1 MLRTIKRNK
10 EKAKEMILVLGQ
22 WIKTNREVLNLSQ
35 EQLGELVGC
44 SQQGIMNYE
53 KNLRQPSMEMITEL
67 ARVFDSEIRVSGKGI
82 SSTSSAKML
91 ASRLEKIR
99 GYFSEISKY
108 DTKNQPSCCSVEEL
122 EKNEKLIVKRLEQL
136 IALNPSSEF
145 YFNLKGQKCSLE
157 VLREI
162 LKDDELCEAIG
173 FDLEQQALKQMIQFD
188 HPTDLFDPVA
198 DSVLSGYEMEIYSKD
213 EDCQSSL
220 NLSLYSP
227 EKEVDE
233 SRQWYWCFYSEID
246 GVLDHLQSMIPL
258 EACKG
263 QELIQQL
270 IEMAETMM
278 NLPEFLA
285 MLG

>member
-1 MLRTIKRNK
+1 M
-10 EKAKEMILVLGQ
+10 LGQ

-258 EACKG
+258 EVCSGK
-263 QELIQQL
+263 ELIETL
-270 IEMAETMM
+270 IEMAETMV
-278 NLPEFLA
+278 NLPEFLV
-285 MLG
+285 MLD

>member
-53 KNLRQPSMEMITEL
+53 KNLRQPSMEIITDL

-122 EKNEKLIVKRLEQL
+122 EKNEKLMKKRLEQL

-145 YFNLKGQKCSLE
+145 YFNFKGQNCSLE

-162 LKDDELCEAIG
+162 LKDDELCEAIAL
-173 FDLEQQALKQMIQFD
+173 DLEQQALKQMNQFN
-188 HPTDLFDPVA
+188 HPTDLFDPVT
-198 DSVLSGYEMEIYSKD
+198 DSTLDGYQMEISS
-213 EDCQSSL
+213 EDYECQSSL

-246 GVLDHLQSMIPL
+246 GVLDHLQSLIPL
-258 EACKG
+258 EACSEK
-263 QELIQQL
+263 ELIETL
-270 IEMAETMM
+270 IEMAQTMVS
-278 NLPEFLA
+278 LPEFLA
-285 MLG
+285 MLD